1 MAKNKKEVVITESYY
16 KEKESLR
23 EFSKCITPWACTR
36 FEGTDFGVDFIVEII
51 VPTDFEQYKPESKYF
66 LVQIKSSTRHTQTK
80 EHINFTIEVKK
91 IFQWLRAN
99 LPVIFV
105 LYDLNDQKLF
115 YLWINDDLVSYLD
128 KNNPNWGNQNT
139 VTVKIQKKQEINKQ
153 GMLKIAD
160 YVDNWRMTTN
170 KFLEPGTYFNLKNRA
185 TVLLD
190 SLCKVSSEFDFESVN
205 KAVDQHKSDLE
216 LSIYKIALSGLSRVG
231 KSSLINALLK
241 KKVSPVD
248 IWQTTGVPIQ
258 ILPGK
263 EDRVEI
269 NFLENKPTIKSAFD
283 LELVEKFASQQINE
297 DNKEKVYSVTIFLKN
312 QQLERGVSFYDI
324 PGLDDPSDEVTEY
337 SWQTINKSNAIVY
350 VIDAQTAENG
360 GFIFK
365 GEYKRHLVD
374 LIKNKDKIFLVFNR
388 VDLLSPQMI
397 DAFKKQIEKS
407 LTKFDLWDKLSGK
420 IYFVAASP
428 NKDKALSKENNR
440 DSLEK
445 LENDIWKY
453 LLAESNLGF
462 YRLKKISEEMNG
474 TIKDF
479 KGILNTRLLDTENKK
494 KLDFTINAVKNKL
507 PGFTNTFHSKKS
519 NLKIFINS
527 YLDNRRHIIL
537 GNLEDQLH
545 KIKPDNRLP
554 SDKEIKN
561 SLVNEAHKA
570 IELTNNQFG
579 LQINLI
585 KEDIDLW
592 IEENL
597 KQVKE
602 IVNDNPQG
610 DPVDMGELSN
620 MKLPEI
626 DLSSAWGMGL
636 LGAVV
641 GFFVNPAFALGI
653 GIVSFLGS
661 LIFSSESIRKKRI
674 INIMGGIKPKY
685 EEAFTKIKY
694 EYEKIIDKQF
704 EAIRG
709 YINRKLNSYFL
720 DIQNQLNK
728 IEPLTEAQKGG
739 NSEAFK
745 KMDELKIELRQLEN
759 DILRIYSGVI
769 NSKTN

>member
-1 MAKNKKEVVITESYY
+1 MGKNKKEVVITESYY

-23 EFSKCITPWACTR
+23 EFSKGITPWACTR

-51 VPTDFEQYKPESKYF
+51 VPTDFEQYRPESKYF
-66 LVQIKSSTRHTQTK
+66 LVQIKSSTRLTQTK
-80 EHINFTIEVKK
+80 DHINFTVEVKK

-105 LYDLNDQKLF
+105 LYDLNEKKLF

-128 KNNPNWGNQNT
+128 KHHPNWGNQNT
-139 VTVKIQKKQEINKQ
+139 VTVKIPKKQEITKQ
-153 GMLKIAD
+153 EMSEIAT
-160 YVDNWRMTTN
+160 YVDNWRMIAN
-170 KFLEPGTYFNLKNRA
+170 KFLEPGTYFNLKNR
-185 TVLLD
+185 VGILVE
-190 SLCKVSSEFDFESVN
+190 SFDNVVN
-205 KAVDQHKSDLE
+205 GFNFQSTKKAIEQHKSDLE

-263 EDRVEI
+263 EDHVEI

-283 LELVEKFASQQINE
+283 LKLVEKFASQQINE

-324 PGLDDPSDEVTEY
+324 PGLDDPSDTVTEY
-337 SWQTINKSNAIVY
+337 SWQTINKSNAIIY

-388 VDLLSPQMI
+388 VDLLSPEKI
-397 DAFKKQIEKS
+397 IAFKTQIEKS
-407 LTKFDLWDKLSGK
+407 LAKFNLWDKLSGK
-420 IYFVAASP
+420 IYFIAASP
-428 NKDKALSKENNR
+428 NNEKALSKESHR

-453 LLAESNLGF
+453 LLSESNLGF
-462 YRLKKISEEMNG
+462 YRLKKICEDVNSSV
-474 TIKDF
+474 KDF
-479 KGILNTRLLDTENKK
+479 KGILNTRLLDTENRK
-494 KLDFTINAVKNKL
+494 KLDAAITTIKSKL
-507 PGFTNTFHSKKS
+507 PAFTSTFHSKKA
-519 NLKIFINS
+519 NLKVFINN

-545 KIKPDNRLP
+545 KIKPDSPLP

-561 SLVNEAHKA
+561 SLINEAHKA

-579 LQINLI
+579 LQINSI
-585 KEDIDLW
+585 KEDIDFW
-592 IEENL
+592 IEDNL
-597 KQVKE
+597 KQVRE
-602 IVNDNPQG
+602 IVNDNSQG
-610 DPVDMGELSN
+610 DPVDMEDLSN
-620 MKLPEI
+620 MKLPDI

-653 GIVSFLGS
+653 GFVSFLGS

-674 INIMGGIKPKY
+674 ANIMGRIRPKY
-685 EEAFTKIKY
+685 EEAFNNIKY
-694 EYEKIIDKQF
+694 EYEKLVDKQF
-704 EAIRG
+704 ETIRG
-709 YINRKLNSYFL
+709 YINRKLNAYFS

-728 IEPLTEAQKGG
+728 IEPLTETQKAG
-739 NSEAFK
+739 NVEAFK
-745 KMDELKIELRQLEN
+745 KMDELKIELKKLEG

-769 NSKTN
+769 NSK